1 MKPMSALNF
10 QRTVMLSA
18 AAFLLAGCNGG
29 ASEADL
35 NASLPSSA
43 HIKKHACDKAEGKP
57 GYMCDVTLQQ
67 KQGDRMVKVKDAQDR
82 YIQDENGDW
91 KPVRG

>member
-18 AAFLLAGCNGG
+18 AAFLLAGCNGEP
-29 ASEADL
+29 SKADL

-57 GYMCDVTLQQ
+57 GYVCDVTLQQ
-67 KQGDRMVKVKDAQDR
+67 KQGVMVKVKDAQYR